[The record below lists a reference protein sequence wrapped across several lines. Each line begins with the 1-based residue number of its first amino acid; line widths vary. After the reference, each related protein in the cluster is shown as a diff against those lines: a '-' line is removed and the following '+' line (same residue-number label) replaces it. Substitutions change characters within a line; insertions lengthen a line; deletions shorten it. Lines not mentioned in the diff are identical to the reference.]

1 MLVEVEND
9 NGASR
14 MLLRFGA
21 DGSAVEY
28 REGDMSYL
36 SSSTQL
42 GESAVVVGDQKYVAK
57 HLPLEAFDGE
67 LLVKSRANMASR
79 AEGNRGAGRAQCMCA
94 HRRPRDGRG
103 DGAGGGR

>member
-1 MLVEVEND
+1 MV
-9 NGASR
+9 
-14 MLLRFGA
+14 LRFGA

-28 REGDMSYL
+28 RDGDMSYL

-67 LLVKSRANMASR
+67 LLVKSRANMAS
-79 AEGNRGAGRAQCMCA
+79 C
-94 HRRPRDGRG
+94 
-103 DGAGGGR
+103 